1 VTARVPLA
9 YRVVAL
15 GVIAPVGRA
24 LLQPRLIGLERIP
37 RTGGAVVAFN
47 HDSYL
52 DALLVAQVTRRH
64 LRVMGKV
71 ELFRVPVVGRLLLSG
86 GMFPVDR
93 GRGDRAA
100 LDTAVELCRAG
111 ELVAMFPEGTLNPGP
126 HLGRIR
132 SGAARIALAA
142 DVPIVPVAIGGHHL
156 LRRRQAFIHVG
167 RPLAPERPAS
177 LLTARL
183 RTSLQALLAGGA

>member
-9 YRVVAL
+9 YRIVAF
-15 GVIAPVGRA
+15 GVLAPVGRA
-24 LLQPRLIGLERIP
+24 LLRPRLIRLDRIP
-37 RTGGAVVAFN
+37 WTGGALVAFN

-64 LRVMGKV
+64 LRVMGMA
-71 ELFRVPVVGRLLLSG
+71 ELFRVPLVRQILLSG
-86 GMFPVDR
+86 GMFPIER

-111 ELVAMFPEGTLNPGP
+111 ELVAVFPEGGLNPGP

-142 DVPIVPVAIGGHHL
+142 GVPIVPVAIGGHHL

-167 RPLAPERPAS
+167 EPIPPDGSAS
-177 LLTARL
+177 LLTATL
-183 RTSLQALLAGGA
+183 GTELQRLLAGG